1 MASFWRLRIKPM
13 YRCLP
18 SMPVP
23 GSPFAKTGSGS
34 LSGLDFSCAADRLY
48 AGEATGS
55 PALAD
60 AWVVDN
66 TANIATTGVLTPVP
80 GTPFTSSGN
89 NSNLVL
95 YSPDN
100 SLLFESNQFTNSV
113 NSFQVNPDGS
123 LVNVGKFGTTAQV
136 HTPAGMATDAT
147 GTFLYVAD
155 DTFGVAV
162 FRIGNGGVLAALS
175 DVAIN
180 RPGEIQDLVAY
191 PARSCTTA
199 DLTLTMTAVPGTA
212 PAGAPIQ
219 YTLNI
224 TNNSSTTISSAVV
237 ADTFPPTLTAGG
249 SSPIV
254 NPAGAS
260 RQNDVIS
267 GLSTVTI
274 TTTVPH
280 QLKAGETVTI
290 SSVPAPTTPN
300 PIQSGFFLADPSFN
314 GVYPI
319 LSATSNTFTYQQ
331 SLSASSFPQP
341 TLTIVA

>member
-1 MASFWRLRIKPM
+1 MRGALT
-13 YRCLP
+13 
-18 SMPVP
+18 PVP

-60 AWVVDN
+60 AWTIDN
-66 TANIATTGVLTPVP
+66 APASPTLGVLTPVP

-100 SLLFESNQFTNSV
+100 TLLFQSNQFTNSV
-113 NSFQVNPDGS
+113 NSFTVNPDGS
-123 LVNVGKFGTTAQV
+123 LVNVGKFGTSTQV

-155 DTFGVAV
+155 DAFGVAV

-180 RPGEIQDLVAY
+180 RPGEIQDLVAF

-199 DLTLTMTAVPGTA
+199 DLKLEMTALSPTA
-212 PAGAPIQ
+212 PAGAPVQ
-219 YTLNI
+219 YQPQHHEQQHRHDFI
-224 TNNSSTTISSAVV
+224 RGGGGHVP
-237 ADTFPPTLTAGG
+237 ADTQRR
-249 SSPIV
+249 
-254 NPAGAS
+254 
-260 RQNDVIS
+260 RQLR
-267 GLSTVTI
+267 LS
-274 TTTVPH
+274 
-280 QLKAGETVTI
+280 
-290 SSVPAPTTPN
+290 
-300 PIQSGFFLADPSFN
+300 
-314 GVYPI
+314 
-319 LSATSNTFTYQQ
+319 
-331 SLSASSFPQP
+331 
-341 TLTIVA
+341 

>member
-1 MASFWRLRIKPM
+1 M
-13 YRCLP
+13 
-18 SMPVP
+18 
-23 GSPFAKTGSGS
+23 
-34 LSGLDFSCAADRLY
+34 
-48 AGEATGS
+48 
-55 PALAD
+55 
-60 AWVVDN
+60 
-66 TANIATTGVLTPVP
+66 P

-100 SLLFESNQFTNSV
+100 TLLFQSNQFTNSV
-113 NSFQVNPDGS
+113 NSFTVNPDGS
-123 LVNVGKFGTTAQV
+123 LVNVGKFGTTAQI

-155 DTFGVAV
+155 DAFGVAV

-199 DLTLTMTAVPGTA
+199 DLKLEMTTLSPTS
-212 PAGAPIQ
+212 PAGAPVQ
-219 YTLNI
+219 YQLKI
-224 TNNSSTTISSAVV
+224 TNQSNTTVSSAVV

-260 RQNDVIS
+260 RVKQRFKRCLYGDDHDHR
-267 GLSTVTI
+267 STPVTARSDG
-274 TTTVPH
+274 H
-280 QLKAGETVTI
+280 DQ
-290 SSVPAPTTPN
+290 
-300 PIQSGFFLADPSFN
+300 
-314 GVYPI
+314 
-319 LSATSNTFTYQQ
+319 LSA
-331 SLSASSFPQP
+331 
-341 TLTIVA
+341 VAHHAEPDSVWLLPD